1 LPLNYKSEA
10 GSLRIRSGL
19 EGPHRTSKYIE
30 LFKVQGTEEQF
41 YYNKCA
47 CNEFDALIRRQ
58 ALDDIQGYVPGN
70 QHINMLRMLLRDFAI
85 TMQHESNYTV
95 ATHKEVMDHTR
106 SSIRKRYDNAYKN
119 IKNKRIDVGSLQ
131 ANIKAFVKYEKIP
144 IGKQYDEKPA
154 RLIQFRSYEYLYSL
168 KSYIVKHSIAMKETK
183 TSVLFGQRTNTIF
196 TKLYD
201 NPGIAAV
208 LRESWDTFVVPV
220 AICCDHSKFDGHYC
234 SELLEIEHEYWN
246 TLFKSSYLKRLLD
259 LQKSN
264 KGYTQNGLQYK
275 MTGHRASGEYTTS
288 EGNSL
293 LNYFM
298 IATYLLN
305 CGVTKARIHVNGD
318 DSVIMVEHEDA
329 EVVTNNLGFFANFN
343 MQTEMDRAAY
353 NFQEI
358 SYCQTCPVRVRRNGH
373 LEWLMIK
380 DPWRT
385 MARMSYCETK
395 FERCWQ
401 RYLAGIALCEL
412 ACDRGVP
419 MLQEW
424 CLFLMTKSR
433 LSRPIGSVDKY
444 PARLSRTDEISPSEV
459 DPTTREDFSIAFGV
473 TPQQQVDFER
483 KLAGQLKIDPQSV
496 LKFIQTYKNFHLN

>member
-1 LPLNYKSEA
+1 VSYSSGA

-19 EGPHRTSKYIE
+19 EGPHRTSRYLE
-30 LFKVQGTEEQF
+30 LFKVEGTEEQF
-41 YYNKCA
+41 YFNKCA

-58 ALDDIQGYVPGN
+58 ALDDIQGYNPGN
-70 QHINMLRMLLRDFAI
+70 QHINQLRLLLRDFAV
-85 TMQHESNYTV
+85 TMQYESNYTM

-106 SSIRKRYDNAYKN
+106 SSIRKRYENAYKN
-119 IKNKRIDVGSLQ
+119 IKNKRIDIGGLQ
-131 ANIKAFVKYEKIP
+131 ANIKAFVKFEKIP
-144 IGKQYDEKPA
+144 IGKQHSEKPA

-168 KSYIVKHSIAMKETK
+168 KSFIVKHSIAMKETK
-183 TSVLFGQRTNTIF
+183 SLSLFGQRTNTIF

-208 LRESWDTFVVPV
+208 LRESWDSFVSPV
-220 AICCDHSKFDGHYC
+220 AVCCDHSKFDGHYC
-234 SELLEIEHEYWN
+234 SELLDIEHEYWN
-246 TLFKSSYLKRLLD
+246 SLFKSSYLKRLLD

-264 KGYTQNGLQYK
+264 KGFTQNGLQYK

-293 LNYFM
+293 INYFM
-298 IATYLLN
+298 IATYLKHLN
-305 CGVTKARIHVNGD
+305 VSKARIHVNGD
-318 DSVIMVEHEDA
+318 DSVIIVEHEDA
-329 EVVTNNLGFFANFN
+329 GVVSNNLDFFANFN
-343 MQTEMDRAAY
+343 MQTEMDIAAY
-353 NFQEI
+353 NFQQI
-358 SYCQTCPVRVRRNGH
+358 SYCQTRPIRVRRDGN
-373 LEWLMIK
+373 LEWLMVK

-401 RYLAGIALCEL
+401 RYLTGIALCEL

-419 MLQEW
+419 ILQAW
-424 CLFLMTKSR
+424 CIFLMSKAN

-444 PARLSRTDEISPSEV
+444 PARLSRTVVISPSEV

-473 TPQQQVDFER
+473 TPQEQIDFER
-483 KLAGQLKIDPQSV
+483 KLAGQLIFDTQSIS
-496 LKFIQTYKNFHLN
+496 KFIQSYKLFHQN